1 MHSVQFGQARRSSA
15 PMIDKCAMVPIS
27 VCAYAAIVGPLIDF
41 MSHSNN
47 TVPGLVISEWHTRI
61 LWPAMVACSVALAA
75 LHRSRLSRLTWPP
88 HIICLFAYL
97 VLAGASV
104 LWAFRPEL
112 SAIRFA
118 QQVMILTC
126 IVLPA
131 MLAARTAD
139 IMRALFLCFAFGL
152 VLNIFLDSSLPGSR
166 GLEGYFMD
174 KNALGQFTA
183 IVFLQAIQEM
193 LYPGLRRALGIIV
206 VLIAASLLYLSN
218 SRTSFAFACVVP
230 FLAGLL
236 LIIRKT
242 MRISPA
248 IVLLSIAFC
257 YEILSWVGINV
268 ANRLSLS
275 LFGDMTFSGRTFI
288 WDFADLEIGRR
299 PLLGWGYGS
308 FWLVGPDGPSF
319 TDAEGLSRLWIKVTP
334 NAHNGYVDTILE
346 TGYAGYVLL
355 MIFIFTTFHAVG
367 RVADRDPT
375 RALLL
380 LSLALFV
387 ALNNLLES
395 AWLRGS
401 DLLWVMFVIV
411 AAEIGRCWQ
420 PLPPTST
427 AHRLK
432 PKKWAKVTRLVKVRR
447 TPPDHFSSGISE
459 SGPTD
464 FLTKFRQLTRT
475 CTTTATT
482 TVNVI

>member
-1 MHSVQFGQARRSSA
+1 
-15 PMIDKCAMVPIS
+15 MIDKCAMIPIS
-27 VCAYAAIVGPLIDF
+27 VCVYAAIVGPLIDF
-41 MSHSNN
+41 MSHRDDP
-47 TVPGLVISEWHTRI
+47 VQDLVVVGQLHTRI
-61 LWPAMVACSVALAA
+61 LWPAMAASSVALAA

-118 QQVMILTC
+118 QQVMILTS

-131 MLAARTAD
+131 MLAARTTD

-152 VLNIFLDSSLPGSR
+152 VLNIFLDHSLPGSR
-166 GLEGYFMD
+166 GFEGYFMD
-174 KNALGQFTA
+174 KNALGQFAA
-183 IVFLQAIQEM
+183 IVFLLAIQEM
-193 LYPGLRRALGIIV
+193 LYPGLRQALGIIV
-206 VLIAASLLYLSN
+206 VLIAASLLYISN

-236 LIIRKT
+236 LVIRKT

-257 YEILSWVGINV
+257 YEILSWVFGFN
-268 ANRLSLS
+268 ANRLSML
-275 LFGDMTFSGRTFI
+275 LFGEETMSGRTFI
-288 WDFADLEIGRR
+288 WDFADVEIGRR
-299 PLLGWGYGS
+299 PLLGWGYQS
-308 FWLVGPDGPSF
+308 FWLVGPDAPSL
-319 TDAEGLSRLWIKVTP
+319 TDASGWIKFMP

-346 TGYAGYVLL
+346 TGYTGFVLL
-355 MIFIFTTFHAVG
+355 MIFIFTTFHAIG

-375 RALLL
+375 RAQLLI
-380 LSLALFV
+380 SLALFV
-387 ALNNLLES
+387 VLNNLLES

-432 PKKWAKVTRLVKVRR
+432 AQRSGGPGPSQARR
-447 TPPDHFSSGISE
+447 AVPGLRHLG
-459 SGPTD
+459 
-464 FLTKFRQLTRT
+464 
-475 CTTTATT
+475 
-482 TVNVI
+482 